1 MKKVVTAVLTALLLC
16 FTAVPVLAA
25 APAEQTML
33 ASIKEPGAEEEDR
46 GGKQDKMITKPGT
59 SSSSSQSNNNKIEN
73 AKDSSGK
80 TDSKKGSSSTT
91 DSNDKNQTDKNSDDK
106 NSNDK
111 NSNDKDSSNQKHS
124 DQNDSDDHESGKP
137 SNKSGRVAGL
147 GLGTFF
153 RFTRLLTIY

>member
-111 NSNDKDSSNQKHS
+111 DSSNQKHS